1 VITLNNDFARTITLL
16 RKERKISQKKAAEEL
31 GISQA
36 LLSHYEKG
44 IRHCSIDLLCKFA
57 DYYGVSCDYLTGR
70 TNDKNGQML
79 NCESIPD
86 SSNEDVEPTN
96 AGALVTTL
104 NKRILINSI
113 NVLFS
118 MLEEV
123 SDKALTNEVS
133 NYLDIAVYKMFREIY
148 LANPKNISCFFSV
161 SDYDFKYLG
170 DIVLKKRERYIEG
183 LCKGFPTE
191 LSDSINTDKIPHLS
205 YDEIDD
211 KYPQFRSSLMTLIK
225 SSEKII
231 SAEINN

>member
-1 VITLNNDFARTITLL
+1 MITLTNDFARIITLL
-16 RKERKISQKKAAEEL
+16 RKERKISQKKAAIDL

-44 IRHCSIDLLCKFA
+44 IRHCSIELLCKFA

-79 NCESIPD
+79 SSNSIPD
-86 SSNEDVEPTN
+86 SSTESTEPIN
-96 AGALVTTL
+96 KGAMITTFNKKILV
-104 NKRILINSI
+104 NSI

-118 MLEEV
+118 MLEDV
-123 SDKALTNEVS
+123 SDKSLTNEVS

-148 LANPKNISCFFSV
+148 LANPNNISCFFSV

-183 LCKGFPTE
+183 LCKGVPTE
-191 LSDSINTDKIPHLS
+191 LSDSIDTDKIPSLS
-205 YDEIDD
+205 YDEIDN
-211 KYPQFRSSLMTLIK
+211 KYPEFRSSLMTLIK

-231 SAEINN
+231 SAEISK